1 MRNVTKCSLDARL
14 KQWIHCLSRDSSKA
28 IPALDLY
35 CGDSWAN
42 ILKGI
47 ESPRLKVCCN
57 LWIASAGYGLVSSS
71 DNLVCYSATFTSGS
85 EDSVLAGDCPKFNSL
100 DWWTA
105 ICKCD
110 RPGVK
115 ARLSIEALARQH
127 PSAPMIVALSSDYLK
142 AVQEDLACALDSL
155 NSPDQLLIISA
166 GAQKNNALAAT
177 MLPCDA
183 RLEHM
188 LGGSRSSLNARALRH
203 ILKTLDATKFSS
215 TRIQKKFG
223 SLLEKQPPART
234 FNRKKLTDREI
245 RACIKKLVHSDA
257 TITHSAALR
266 SLRDQGMACEQKR
279 FRTIF
284 KSIQRNEK
292 KF

>member
-1 MRNVTKCSLDARL
+1 MGSRNRQRAENCHYVMTNATPLTFNLRDEMVVHGLAIPRCVIISEHVKHTPVINVIVNCTARKTLRDCDAFMRNVTKCSLDARL

-105 ICKCD
+105 IC
-110 RPGVK
+110 
-115 ARLSIEALARQH
+115 
-127 PSAPMIVALSSDYLK
+127 
-142 AVQEDLACALDSL
+142 
-155 NSPDQLLIISA
+155 
-166 GAQKNNALAAT
+166 
-177 MLPCDA
+177 
-183 RLEHM
+183 
-188 LGGSRSSLNARALRH
+188 
-203 ILKTLDATKFSS
+203 
-215 TRIQKKFG
+215 
-223 SLLEKQPPART
+223 
-234 FNRKKLTDREI
+234 
-245 RACIKKLVHSDA
+245 
-257 TITHSAALR
+257 
-266 SLRDQGMACEQKR
+266 
-279 FRTIF
+279 
-284 KSIQRNEK
+284 
-292 KF
+292 